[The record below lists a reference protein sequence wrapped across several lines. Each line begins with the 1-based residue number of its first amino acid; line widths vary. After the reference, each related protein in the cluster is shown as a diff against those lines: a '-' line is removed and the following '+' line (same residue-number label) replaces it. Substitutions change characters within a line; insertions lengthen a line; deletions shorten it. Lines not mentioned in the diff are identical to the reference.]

1 MPDGQGMPG
10 GFRAG
15 CDDDKGSAMAAVL
28 PCLQITCDGVMV
40 YDKKLASRV
49 SLSALQIMPDAGLLT
64 LTAGLLAAAFN
75 VFILLAIIVFRRL

>member
-28 PCLQITCDGVMV
+28 PCLQIACDDVPV
-40 YDKKLASRV
+40 YDKKLVKV
-49 SLSALQIMPDAGLLT
+49 SLSALQIMPGFL
-64 LTAGLLAAAFN
+64 
-75 VFILLAIIVFRRL
+75 R